1 MTEHV
6 TEHLS
11 TQVRAAIREEA
22 LAAPFWRRGGTLYVH
37 TMVPHPPGAASGP
50 SLNADYAANLELA
63 ADLAADLA
71 HELKTRFSE
80 WYRFII
86 TSDHPLR
93 PQVWCGPLRY
103 SEPDCLTNTR
113 FLATLV
119 PLIAVGP
126 AAPDLTGLA
135 TNRDLMNRLTAAP

>member
-11 TQVRAAIREEA
+11 TQVRTPIREKS
-22 LAAPFWRRGGTLYVH
+22 LAAPFWRIGGVLFVH
-37 TMVPHPPGAASGP
+37 TMLPHPPGDTSGP

-63 ADLAADLA
+63 AYLA

-80 WYRFII
+80 WYRFLF

-93 PQVWCGPLRY
+93 SQVCCCPPRY
-103 SEPDCLTNTR
+103 DVPECQTNTR
-113 FLATLV
+113 YLATEL
-119 PLIAVGP
+119 PLIAVGA

-135 TNRDLMNRLTAAP
+135 TNLVLMHRLAGSP